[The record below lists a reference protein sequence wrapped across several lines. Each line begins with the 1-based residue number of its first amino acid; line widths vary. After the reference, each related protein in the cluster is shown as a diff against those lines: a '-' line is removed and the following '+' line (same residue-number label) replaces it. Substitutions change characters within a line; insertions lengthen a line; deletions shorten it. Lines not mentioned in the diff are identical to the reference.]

1 MSLVHGNFILSL
13 GPANYKPE
21 RPGCHWLSLFMF
33 AVVAVTQKKRNTALL
48 SAAMQREVPE
58 LHQMKLGAYKI
69 QMKVDDGCCFHFFF
83 FWIGQYSIGV
93 ACDSGWL
100 ERFSVLCVCWIPSRV
115 VSSSLQNGRIP
126 CDADIERLTLN
137 EGYINGSHHVSASR
151 FF

>member
-1 MSLVHGNFILSL
+1 
-13 GPANYKPE
+13 
-21 RPGCHWLSLFMF
+21 MF